1 MASVAGE
8 VMSTARVP
16 GDVLVMAAPL
26 AAKKTDSYDCRVFVF
41 LNEVSSNLRRAFI
54 DEMGI
59 STDAAAQVAKN
70 SPVSPESSCQVR
82 AD

>member
-8 VMSTARVP
+8 VMSTARALR
-16 GDVLVMAAPL
+16 DVLVMAAPL
-26 AAKKTDSYDCRVFVF
+26 ATKKTDSYDCSVVVF

-70 SPVSPESSCQVR
+70 SPVSPESSCQRR